1 MYVNNPILM
10 LLQKGEKIQNGQYNI
25 DEEQSQRTDTTQLQD
40 LV

>member
-1 MYVNNPILM
+1 MYVNNLILM